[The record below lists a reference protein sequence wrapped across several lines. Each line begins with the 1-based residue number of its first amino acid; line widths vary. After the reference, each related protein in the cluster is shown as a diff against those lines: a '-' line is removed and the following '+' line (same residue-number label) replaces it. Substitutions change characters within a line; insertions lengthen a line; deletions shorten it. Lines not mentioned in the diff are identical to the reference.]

1 MKQFAYS
8 EEAAVTPD
16 FVAEKM
22 LELVEKSEYP
32 GGTSLEV
39 STSQVRTLGTWN
51 ISPAN
56 TTGTRIPQEALD
68 ASYAPLIAV
77 MNKDKQAKM

>member
-1 MKQFAYS
+1 MKQFGYS
-8 EEAAVTPD
+8 EDAAVTAD

-39 STSQVRTLGTWN
+39 SASQVRTLGTWN
-51 ISPAN
+51 ISPAK

-77 MNKDKQAKM
+77 MDRDKQQKL

>member
-1 MKQFAYS
+1 MQQFGYS
-8 EEAAVTPD
+8 EEHAVTPD

-22 LELVEKSEYP
+22 VELIEKSEYP

-39 STSQVRTLGTWN
+39 SASQVRTLGTWN
-51 ISPAN
+51 IAPGK

-77 MNKDKQAKM
+77 MDKDKQVKL